1 MWHASIAVHG
11 DSGPTAWSRCG
22 LKTRAIVRE
31 VVLGLLSGVGCGN
44 TRRDRSEVVLHAR
57 RRLSDAELALLTPA
71 WCAIP
76 AVAIA
81 GDGIPW

>member
-1 MWHASIAVHG
+1 MWHASIAVVW
-11 DSGPTAWSRCG
+11 DYRLVPWERCG
-22 LKTRAIVRE
+22 LKTRAVVRDK
-31 VVLGLLSGVGCGN
+31 VIGLFAGVGTGD
-44 TRRDRSEVVLHAR
+44 TRRDRSAVVLHAR
-57 RRLSDAELALLTPA
+57 RRLHDRELAQLDPA